1 VNWYGKVN
9 TVITENTNMKDLVRG
24 LKRLMVVWVIEH
36 IIHEDLKIAKA
47 K

>member
-1 VNWYGKVN
+1 MIARLNEVV
-9 TVITENTNMKDLVRG
+9 VENTNLKDLVHA

-36 IIHEDLKIAKA
+36 IIHEDQKIAKA